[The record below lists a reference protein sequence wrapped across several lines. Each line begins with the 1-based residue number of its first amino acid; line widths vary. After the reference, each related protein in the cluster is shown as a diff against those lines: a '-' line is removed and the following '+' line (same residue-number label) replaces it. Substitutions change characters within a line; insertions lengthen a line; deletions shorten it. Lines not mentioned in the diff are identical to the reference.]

1 MYIATK
7 RKPYQRDDR
16 RCYLT
21 ILLYKSGYV
30 VGKYISLEKKI
41 HNNKDEYYDALQ
53 LASKNWHDGTNDD
66 SAFTKYILGVV
77 LSAYRDFEERLQIV
91 SGKKTAKEM
100 VKEVFSV
107 KLGKITKSD
116 IMEMCPNLSRS
127 AVEKALRELVA
138 EKHIVKHG
146 NGPATFY
153 TVL

>member
-91 SGKKTAKEM
+91 SGKKTAKAM
-100 VKEVFSV
+100 VKEVFFV

-127 AVEKALRELVA
+127 AVEKALRELVE